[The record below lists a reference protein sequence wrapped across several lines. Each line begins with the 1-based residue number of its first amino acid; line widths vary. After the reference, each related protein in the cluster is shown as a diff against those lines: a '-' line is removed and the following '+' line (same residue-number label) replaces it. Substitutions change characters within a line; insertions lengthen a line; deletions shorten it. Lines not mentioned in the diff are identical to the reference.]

1 MALSRMRSAA
11 NGHILPLSVSSAKQ
25 AIHPVIHRAS
35 CACSIGRPNLDPTRQ
50 KNVLTVA
57 QTAPNP

>member
-25 AIHPVIHRAS
+25 AIHRAS